1 MNTLTDSNNSNAL
14 SSKSDNVNEFNV
26 NNVMG
31 DWDGLI
37 YTFCWKAHDNI
48 VNGFIPEYCIES
60 WGKKNTVMLMEMFE
74 DCSYSI
80 QCREHDYHPDDIN
93 NA

>member
-1 MNTLTDSNNSNAL
+1 MNTLTDSNN
-14 SSKSDNVNEFNV
+14 NEFNV

-74 DCSYSI
+74 DYNYNI
-80 QCREHDYHPDDIN
+80 TCREHKLEPQFIN

>member
-1 MNTLTDSNNSNAL
+1 MNTLTDSNN
-14 SSKSDNVNEFNV
+14 NEFDV
-26 NNVMG
+26 TNVMK

-60 WGKKNTVMLMEMFE
+60 WGKKNTIMLMEMFE
-74 DCSYSI
+74 DYNYNI
-80 QCREHDYHPDDIN
+80 TVRKHKLEPTN
-93 NA
+93 

>member
-1 MNTLTDSNNSNAL
+1 MNTLTDSNN
-14 SSKSDNVNEFNV
+14 NEFDV

-74 DCSYSI
+74 DYNYNI
-80 QCREHDYHPDDIN
+80 TVREHKLEPQFIN

>member
-1 MNTLTDSNNSNAL
+1 MTQQTNNNAI
-14 SSKSDNVNEFNV
+14 V
-26 NNVMG
+26 

-37 YTFCWKAHDNI
+37 YTFCWKCDDKI
-48 VNGFIPEYCIES
+48 DNGFTPTYCIDS
-60 WGKKNTVMLMEMFE
+60 WGKKNTLMLMEMYK

-93 NA
+93 N

>member
-1 MNTLTDSNNSNAL
+1 MTLSNNN
-14 SSKSDNVNEFNV
+14 DDVNLDKFDV
-26 NNVMG
+26 NNVTG

-74 DCSYSI
+74 DYNYNI
-80 QCREHDYHPDDIN
+80 TVREHKLEPTN
-93 NA
+93 

>member
-1 MNTLTDSNNSNAL
+1 MNTLTDSNS
-14 SSKSDNVNEFNV
+14 NEFDV
-26 NNVMG
+26 NNVTG

-74 DCSYSI
+74 DYNYNITCRVHNLPDCDSV
-80 QCREHDYHPDDIN
+80 REHKLEPTN
-93 NA
+93 